1 MSESQ
6 IVGSSSH
13 VTHIDVWQVNV
24 GLLDE
29 WSASPEFEVH
39 GHGWGALLVRLRD
52 SDGFEGWGEASNSS
66 NPKAM
71 ESAAGQIL
79 GKPLSSLRPSFLEL
93 HTPGETYWHRPA
105 PPSPYAPFHGNIQFR
120 LRHALAPLF
129 EMALTDLLTR
139 RAGVPFSHLFGGAW
153 RDRVRVD
160 YWMGRTTPADAAR
173 CARRALELGF
183 TGIKLKSTL
192 EDPNVER
199 LEAIREA
206 AGDTFKVTVDPNG
219 RFYRLSD
226 ALPTIRAM
234 DAVGNMSA
242 LEDPFPRFVL
252 HETAELRRMI
262 NARTIVHIDPP
273 ESLMQVI
280 QSGAAGGLNL
290 DSHTQ
295 GLFNWRLQ
303 AGVAHQANLPVWH
316 GSGLNM
322 GIATAAQ
329 LHLASSAPNCQLP
342 GDQAG
347 PWLRESHLVKQD
359 FKVEA
364 GHLIVPTGPGLGVEV
379 DMAAVDKYTRS
390 RQSFK
395 A

>member
-1 MSESQ
+1 M
-6 IVGSSSH
+6 
-13 VTHIDVWQVNV
+13 
-24 GLLDE
+24 
-29 WSASPEFEVH
+29 
-39 GHGWGALLVRLRD
+39 RLRD
-52 SDGFEGWGEASNSS
+52 NDGHEGWGEATHTSS
-66 NPKAM
+66 DKAM
-71 ESAAGQIL
+71 ESAARQIL
-79 GKPLSSLRPSFLEL
+79 GKPLASLRPSSLQL

-105 PPSPYAPFHGNIQFR
+105 PPSPYAPFEGNIQFR

-129 EMALTDLLTR
+129 EMALVDLLTR
-139 RAGVPFSHLFGGAW
+139 RAGMPFSHMFGGAW

-183 TGIKLKSTL
+183 VGIKLKTTL
-192 EDPNVER
+192 EDPNVQR
-199 LEAIREA
+199 LEAIRDA
-206 AGDTFKVTVDPNG
+206 AGENFKVTVDPNG

-234 DAVGNMSA
+234 DAVGNMSS

-262 NARTIVHIDPP
+262 NARTIIHIDPP
-273 ESLMQVI
+273 ELLWQVI
-280 QSGAAGGLNL
+280 QSGAAGGLNI

-303 AGVAHQANLPVWH
+303 AGVANQANLPVWH
-316 GSGLNM
+316 GSGLDM

-329 LHLASSAPNCQLP
+329 LHLAAATPNCQLP

-347 PWLRESHLVKQD
+347 PWLRESHLIKQD
-359 FKVEA
+359 YQIEA
-364 GHLIVPTGPGLGVEV
+364 GHIKLPTGSGLGVEV
-379 DMAAVDKYTRS
+379 DMDALEKYTHS

-395 A
+395 L